1 MKIFLYVLL
10 ISLTLS
16 STAQKMIS
24 REVLAD
30 KIKGGWAGQTIGV
43 SLGAPYEFRFSG
55 SFIQDYQP
63 LTWRKGYVKELMT
76 AAPGIYDDLYMD
88 LTFVDVFE
96 KYGLDAPVDSFANAF
111 ANADYQL
118 WHANQAARYNILQ
131 GKKAPASGHWK
142 NNPHADDIDFQIES
156 DFAGLMS
163 PGMPGAAAKISD
175 RIGHI
180 MNYGDGWYGG
190 VFVSTMYTQAF
201 FTTDINYIVNESLN
215 AIPKGTKFYNC
226 ISDVIKW
233 QKQFPGDWH
242 QTWLQLQKKWSSD
255 MYCPDGVFSTFDI
268 DATINSAYVVL
279 GLLYG
284 QGDFGKSMDITT
296 RAGQDADCNPS
307 TVAGILG
314 TMMGYSRIP
323 AKWKEGLEDAEDIDF
338 KYTDMSLNRVYEIGL
353 KHALLNIE
361 KNGGKIG
368 RTDVSIPN
376 QSIQPVALEQSFPK
390 LTRVTGLELKGQ
402 DMKELSFS
410 FSGKAIVIKGNS
422 YRKNAQAA
430 ENILK
435 VRIRID
441 DSIDEI
447 VLMPT
452 DFKYRKHEL
461 YWNYDLPEREHKV
474 SIQLLDP
481 NKNYGLDV
489 MGGYY
494 Y

>member
-1 MKIFLYVLL
+1 MKKVLTALVFLSVLN
-10 ISLTLS
+10 S
-16 STAQKMIS
+16 SAQRVIN
-24 REVLAD
+24 REDLAD

-76 AAPGIYDDLYMD
+76 DAPGIYDDLYMD

-96 KYGLDAPVDSFANAF
+96 KFGLDAPVDSFANAF

-118 WHANQAARYNILQ
+118 WHANQAARYNILK
-131 GKKAPASGHWK
+131 GIKAPESGNWK
-142 NNPHADDIDFQIES
+142 NNPHANDIDFQIES

-163 PGMPGAAAKISD
+163 PGMPATAAKISD

-201 FTTDINYIVNESLN
+201 LSKDIRTIINESLN
-215 AIPKGTKFYNC
+215 AIPKGTKFHTC

-233 QKQFPGDWH
+233 NKQYPSDWH
-242 QTWLQLQKKWSSD
+242 QTWLQIQKKWSSD
-255 MYCPDGVFSTFDI
+255 MYCPDGVFHTFDI

-284 QGDFGKSMDITT
+284 EGDFGKSMEITT

-314 TMMGYSRIP
+314 TMIGYNRIP
-323 AKWKEGLEDAEDIDF
+323 AKWKEGLEGAESINF
-338 KYTDMSLNRVYEIGL
+338 KYTDMSLNKVYEIGL

-368 RTDVSIPN
+368 REDISIPS
-376 QSIQPVALEQSFPK
+376 QSIAPVALEQGYSG
-390 LTRVTGLELKGQ
+390 LTRINSLDLKGR

-410 FSGKAIVIKGNS
+410 FTGKALVIKGNS
-422 YRKNAQAA
+422 YKKKTQAA
-430 ENILK
+430 EKVIR

-441 DSIDEI
+441 ENIDEI

-461 YWNYDLPEREHKV
+461 YWNYDLPDKVHQV
-474 SIQLLDP
+474 SIQVLDP
-481 NKNYGLDV
+481 DNDYGLDV
-489 MGGYY
+489 MEGFYY
-494 Y
+494 